1 MKWRKWNN
9 IFHRDL
15 GYLAVGLTII
25 YSVSGIA
32 VNHVA
37 DWNPSYIIEK
47 TSFQIDVST
56 IQSPPSESN
65 INQMV
70 SASGLTGTV
79 ESTFMT
85 SPDQIRIF
93 LENQTLDVN
102 LKTGNAELESVDK
115 RAFLQEF
122 NAMHLNHPKK
132 LWTWMAD
139 IYAVVLIILAV
150 TGLFVLKGKKGIT
163 GRGAWL
169 TVLGILIPLIF
180 YFMYL

>member
-37 DWNPSYIIEK
+37 DWNPSYKIDNQ
-47 TSFQIDVST
+47 TFQIDVSSL
-56 IQSPPSESN
+56 QVPPSDSDV
-65 INQMV
+65 NQIMFL
-70 SASGLTGTV
+70 SGITGEIV
-79 ESTFMT
+79 STFMPR
-85 SPDQIRIF
+85 PDQIRIF
-93 LENQTLDVN
+93 LKNQTLDLN
-102 LKTGNAELESVDK
+102 LKTGNAELETINK

-139 IYAVVLIILAV
+139 IYAAVLIILAV

-169 TVLGILIPLIF
+169 TGLGILIPLIF
-180 YFMYL
+180 YFIYF